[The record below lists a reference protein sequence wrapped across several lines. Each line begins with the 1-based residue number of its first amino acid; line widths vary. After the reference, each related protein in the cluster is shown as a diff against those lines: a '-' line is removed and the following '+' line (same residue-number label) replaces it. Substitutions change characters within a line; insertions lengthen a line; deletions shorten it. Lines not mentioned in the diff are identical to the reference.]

1 MGSRLVYFTLFFA
14 SFAAATFLP
23 VVSEAVLAYDI
34 MAGHNLYALL
44 TVATLG
50 NTLGSCV
57 NYVLGSKG
65 IDYLERKH
73 YVKKE
78 PFMKAERLFDK
89 YGAIVLLLSWTPVIG
104 DPITFVAG
112 VLHYDFKKFF
122 LLVFVAKGVRYVI
135 LALFFI

>member
-1 MGSRLVYFTLFFA
+1 MGSLLVYFTLFFA

-44 TVATLG
+44 AVATIG

-65 IDYLERKH
+65 IDYLERKQ

-89 YGAIVLLLSWTPVIG
+89 YGAIVLLLSWAPIIG

-122 LLVFVAKGVRYVI
+122 LLVLVAKGVRYVI